1 MRNVHSFGAVTAFY
15 VAFLVLAGC
24 ASLGLEAPQSFD
36 ERLAY
41 AVTQNAAARQAAANA
56 LDAGDIQLADAQYVL
71 KSTDSAR
78 ELLDAAKVASGGGD
92 IQTAEGRLSLATNV
106 LTELQAYLRKGSK
119 K

>member
-1 MRNVHSFGAVTAFY
+1 
-15 VAFLVLAGC
+15 
-24 ASLGLEAPQSFD
+24 
-36 ERLAY
+36 
-41 AVTQNAAARQAAANA
+41 
-56 LDAGDIQLADAQYVL
+56 VL

-92 IQTAEGRLSLATNV
+92 IQTAEGRLALATNV